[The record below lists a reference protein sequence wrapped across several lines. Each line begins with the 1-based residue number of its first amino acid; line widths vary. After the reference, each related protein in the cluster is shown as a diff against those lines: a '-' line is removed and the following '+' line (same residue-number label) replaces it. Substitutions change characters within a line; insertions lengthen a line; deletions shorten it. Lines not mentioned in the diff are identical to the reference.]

1 MLGTDDSAHSERVY
15 ISDISPKNL
24 SQEIRNGPAV
34 REAHDGILIK
44 VPGFSAVLLVTAP
57 LICPEKIYRHMQFMY
72 HH

>member
-1 MLGTDDSAHSERVY
+1 MLGTDDSAHSERVC

-24 SQEIRNGPAV
+24 SQEIRKGPAV

-44 VPGFSAVLLVTAP
+44 VLGCSAVLLVTAP
-57 LICPEKIYRHMQFMY
+57 LICPEKIYRHMQFSY